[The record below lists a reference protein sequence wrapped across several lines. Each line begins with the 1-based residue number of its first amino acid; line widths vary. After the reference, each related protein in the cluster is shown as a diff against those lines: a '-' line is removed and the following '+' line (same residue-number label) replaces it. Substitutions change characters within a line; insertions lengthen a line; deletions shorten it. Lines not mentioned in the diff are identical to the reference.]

1 MDERMN
7 IADNIIGL
15 QHIGIPT
22 NDIEKTK
29 DFYKK
34 IGFKVIMETYNA
46 ESDEKVAFL
55 KIGDLVIET
64 YENRQAVM
72 QHGAIDHIALDVKDI
87 DAAFLEVKKLGL
99 ILLQD
104 EPIYL
109 PFWENGIKYFI
120 VEGINKEKIEFSQ
133 YL

>member
-1 MDERMN
+1 MN
-7 IADNIIGL
+7 IADNIMGL

-29 DFYKK
+29 EFYNTL
-34 IGFKVIMETYNA
+34 GFETIMETYNA

-55 KIGDLVIET
+55 KIGDLTIEI

-72 QHGAIDHIALDVKDI
+72 HSGAIDHIALNVKDI
-87 DAAFLEVKKLGL
+87 DLAFVEVNTLGL
-99 ILLQD
+99 KVLQD
-104 EPIYL
+104 APVYL
-109 PFWENGIKYFI
+109 PFWKNGIKYFI